1 MGFFA
6 ESVFLKLN
14 VQYVL
19 PVYRQQK
26 DRVNPDLELIKNKR
40 RSQKF

>member
-14 VQYVL
+14 VQYVF
-19 PVYRQQK
+19 PVVSA
-26 DRVNPDLELIKNKR
+26 VNPDLELIKNKR
-40 RSQKF
+40 RSKNF